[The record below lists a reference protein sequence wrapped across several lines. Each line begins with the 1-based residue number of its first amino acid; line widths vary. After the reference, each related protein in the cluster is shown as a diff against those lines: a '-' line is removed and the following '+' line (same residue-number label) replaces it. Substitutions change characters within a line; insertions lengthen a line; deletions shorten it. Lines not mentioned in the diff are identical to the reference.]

1 MPPDVNDFHQLQRPN
16 SIIFLNPAEVVKSYQ
31 CNDARE
37 RVKHLRTIYKTLRDH
52 LVPNTNMPWFL
63 IDFEDAATPQ
73 TAAWI
78 LFTKEEH
85 SSAIFQ
91 DGHGSEVDIW
101 GVGYLIQTSA
111 IMDTDEWKGGVKHP
125 HTIFH
130 TIPIGPQLQALWQH
144 PNTANKMHYCKERTQ
159 QVFDKLLA
167 NDGFINAFDDIFCG
181 SAYIHGICDGTI
193 TPDDTLLMISINGAQ
208 LFESRESDC

>member
-1 MPPDVNDFHQLQRPN
+1 MCIN
-16 SIIFLNPAEVVKSYQ
+16 SCTTFVSPYA
-31 CNDARE
+31 
-37 RVKHLRTIYKTLRDH
+37 HL
-52 LVPNTNMPWFL
+52 
-63 IDFEDAATPQ
+63 
-73 TAAWI
+73 
-78 LFTKEEH
+78 
-85 SSAIFQ
+85 
-91 DGHGSEVDIW
+91 DICLK
-101 GVGYLIQTSA
+101 VGYNTCKNITS
-111 IMDTDEWKGGVKHP
+111 GGVKHP